1 MNHLEQC
8 YAIKF
13 CVKLNK
19 SPSETVQLLSEA
31 YPTDRLSKTQIYE
44 WHKRFRDGRENVESE
59 LGQGRTATSTTQ
71 ENIIA
76 VENLLNENPRLT
88 VRKIAGTLGISLGSC
103 HSMLHEQLGMSRVC
117 SRWVPRLLTNQMKVD
132 RVTKAQEI
140 LDRYFHEG
148 EAFLK
153 RIVTGDEVWLHY
165 YDPETKQQSSEWKR
179 PTEPTPLKP
188 RATKSAGK
196 IMAVFFFDSEGV
208 IYRYIVPRGT
218 TVTGNLY
225 IEILANLRDAVNK
238 KRPHLRDQR
247 WLLHHDNAPSHT
259 AGKVMEFLHRNDIEI
274 VPHPPYSPD
283 LAPCD
288 FFYFPNLK
296 LPLRGN
302 HFQTDNELIRA
313 VGDVERDLQKNG
325 LLHVFYKWTERLR
338 KCIDIGG
345 GYVEKE

>member
-1 MNHLEQC
+1 MNHLEQR

-196 IMAVFFFDSEGV
+196 IMAVFFSTARESFIDTLFPVELPLQGICTLKYWR
-208 IYRYIVPRGT
+208 IYVMLSIRNGHIFEISAGCCIT
-218 TVTGNLY
+218 TMHPPTPPERSWNFY
-225 IEILANLRDAVNK
+225 IE
-238 KRPHLRDQR
+238 
-247 WLLHHDNAPSHT
+247 T
-259 AGKVMEFLHRNDIEI
+259 T
-274 VPHPPYSPD
+274 
-283 LAPCD
+283 
-288 FFYFPNLK
+288 LK
-296 LPLRGN
+296 LSRILLILQIWPPATSFI
-302 HFQTDNELIRA
+302 FQT
-313 VGDVERDLQKNG
+313 
-325 LLHVFYKWTERLR
+325 
-338 KCIDIGG
+338 
-345 GYVEKE
+345 